1 MAPKLRIYLCKLQDE
16 LNNNLKE
23 AVKMAKEV
31 KKSCIIHLWYQGRW
45 RYASSFLP

>member
-1 MAPKLRIYLCKLQDE
+1 MDKKLRIYLCKLQNE

-31 KKSCIIHLWYQGRW
+31 RKSVLYI
-45 RYASSFLP
+45 